1 MVAGLV
7 LVAPALPA
15 RPEGFRRAMTA
26 TQQLQA
32 LARMALLRSD
42 TAGKSVAALLK
53 ELVIPMYIM
62 QLKAMRVV
70 ENSHFL
76 RQLSAR
82 TLM

>member
-1 MVAGLV
+1 MVAGLG

-42 TAGKSVAALLK
+42 TAGKPCCCHGCTSGTCV
-53 ELVIPMYIM
+53 
-62 QLKAMRVV
+62 
-70 ENSHFL
+70 H
-76 RQLSAR
+76 
-82 TLM
+82 